1 MNVPSTRVLNIGSLS
16 VNNVTKDNIKEYLLT
31 NIDNIWKRRMRI
43 LTDENISVLTKK
55 CYVTLQPIGT
65 QYYLYLTK
73 YNDTNTSF
81 LISKKT
87 MKNHKYPQVL
97 LLHMGFSDYMY
108 QKDTLFDINLVKKN
122 DNNYSIV
129 ITDILLNR
137 GKRMDTD
144 ILDRYNTIM
153 NIYEDEY
160 VENKILQQFTVLCT
174 PIYHHSEMES
184 IISTKIKNIDYKI
197 NGLYIHHKNQ
207 TFVHILP
214 RYEPRQ
220 LPASDTT
227 DKKLEIKEPH
237 LEQEIFNGIITLQ
250 IRTTNMPDIYHL
262 YADNDE
268 YVGISNIPTLKC
280 SKLVKK
286 LLSDCEHSYVECC
299 FNKQFNK
306 WEPLRYSENKIA
318 SLDLV
323 NKNISV

>member
-1 MNVPSTRVLNIGSLS
+1 
-16 VNNVTKDNIKEYLLT
+16 
-31 NIDNIWKRRMRI
+31 
-43 LTDENISVLTKK
+43 
-55 CYVTLQPIGT
+55 
-65 QYYLYLTK
+65 
-73 YNDTNTSF
+73 
-81 LISKKT
+81 
-87 MKNHKYPQVL
+87 
-97 LLHMGFSDYMY
+97 
-108 QKDTLFDINLVKKN
+108 
-122 DNNYSIV
+122 
-129 ITDILLNR
+129 
-137 GKRMDTD
+137 
-144 ILDRYNTIM
+144 
-153 NIYEDEY
+153 
-160 VENKILQQFTVLCT
+160 
-174 PIYHHSEMES
+174 MES
-184 IISTKIKNIDYKI
+184 IISTKIKDVDYKI

-227 DKKLEIKEPH
+227 DKKSEIKEQD
-237 LEQEIFNGIITLQ
+237 LEPESNNGIITLQ

-286 LLSDCEHSYVECC
+286 LLSNSEHSYVECC

-306 WEPLRYSENKIA
+306 WEPLRYSESKIA